1 MGPLN
6 KRKALECGRL
16 RPVQHAAII
25 LTSLAMILSGAA
37 LWYIRHA
44 LDAPEEDFSVF
55 RHPSEPW
62 WLWLHA
68 LAAPPF
74 LAAVASSAYRHM
86 KRNFEAG
93 LHRASGVLLVALIF
107 VMTYSGYL
115 LYLVGNGGARKAVLW
130 THLASGTAFVV
141 LFAWHTVVGRLA
153 NLALDRTSGR
163 RPPHQ
168 AGQPFAVCDG
178 EEYRGQDPY
187 RGSDARYPSG
197 QPAADP
203 GEVEVRFLKGTAPGI
218 NGSPEKR
225 R

>member
-1 MGPLN
+1 MGPLS
-6 KRKALECGRL
+6 KREALECGRL

-130 THLASGTAFVV
+130 THLASGAAFVV
-141 LFAWHTVVGRLA
+141 LFAWHIVVSAASR
-153 NLALDRTSGR
+153 
-163 RPPHQ
+163 
-168 AGQPFAVCDG
+168 AG
-178 EEYRGQDPY
+178 
-187 RGSDARYPSG
+187 
-197 QPAADP
+197 
-203 GEVEVRFLKGTAPGI
+203 K
-218 NGSPEKR
+218 
-225 R
+225 

>member
-1 MGPLN
+1 MDPLS
-6 KRKALECGRL
+6 KREALECGRL

-130 THLASGTAFVV
+130 THLASGAAFVV
-141 LFAWHTVVGRLA
+141 LFAWHTVVSAASR
-153 NLALDRTSGR
+153 
-163 RPPHQ
+163 
-168 AGQPFAVCDG
+168 AG
-178 EEYRGQDPY
+178 
-187 RGSDARYPSG
+187 
-197 QPAADP
+197 
-203 GEVEVRFLKGTAPGI
+203 K
-218 NGSPEKR
+218 
-225 R
+225 